1 MALFRHPPWPSTVA
15 EARRI
20 QVALRRR
27 LSVGGG
33 PRTVRL
39 VAGADCAFS
48 ADGGTIFAGI
58 AVVALPGLD
67 PVATAWAKGRVTFPY
82 VPGYL
87 SFREGPVFL
96 RAARRLRVRPDLW
109 LFDGQG
115 IAHPRGFGLAA
126 HLGVLLDRPSVG
138 CAKSRLVGE
147 HVEPPPGRGGWAPLM
162 FGGRRVGAVLRTRDH
177 VRPLYVS
184 VGHRISLAA
193 AIRWVLACCAYRV
206 PEPIRLAEQ
215 LVNRLK
221 RSRRRPIRWCPCG
234 GRSGAASIAPRS
246 PRPVPDWG

>member
-1 MALFRHPPWPSTVA
+1 
-15 EARRI
+15 
-20 QVALRRR
+20 
-27 LSVGGG
+27 
-33 PRTVRL
+33 
-39 VAGADCAFS
+39 
-48 ADGGTIFAGI
+48 
-58 AVVALPGLD
+58 
-67 PVATAWAKGRVTFPY
+67 VTFPY

-96 RAARRLRVRPDLW
+96 HAARRLRVRPDLW

-147 HVEPPPGRGGWAPLM
+147 HRMPGPGRGEWTPLI
-162 FGGRRVGAVLRTRDH
+162 FGGKRVGAVVRTRDH

-184 VGHRISLAA
+184 VGHRISLPA

-215 LVNRLK
+215 LVNRVK
-221 RSRRRPIRWCPCG
+221 RERRR
-234 GRSGAASIAPRS
+234 
-246 PRPVPDWG
+246 

>member
-1 MALFRHPPWPSTVA
+1 MAPLRRHPWPATIA
-15 EARRI
+15 KAQRI
-20 QVALRRR
+20 QLALQRR
-27 LSVGGG
+27 LRAGGA

-48 ADGGTIFAGI
+48 ADGRTIFAGV
-58 AVVALPGLD
+58 AVVALPGLES
-67 PVATAWAKGRVTFPY
+67 VATAWAAGRVTFPY

-115 IAHPRGFGLAA
+115 IAHPRGLGLAA

-147 HVEPPPGRGGWAPLM
+147 HDMPGSRRGEWAPLI
-162 FGGRRVGAVLRTRDH
+162 FGGRRVGAVIRTRDH

-215 LVNRLK
+215 LVNRVK
-221 RSRRRPIRWCPCG
+221 RLRLHARPDR
-234 GRSGAASIAPRS
+234 
-246 PRPVPDWG
+246 